1 MATTIGFSFSRLA
14 SSPFHFQR
22 RRTAIAQLSLSQF
35 LNQQSGAQLTIYGKD
50 KSYQFMNGM
59 PKLRGRLQKQQT
71 TLFVVPEDQFG
82 DSEPEKAALPE
93 NHDSNPENIS
103 LDGNSS
109 FHLSGGDGKPGIVSF
124 YNRPYRRGSKVIL
137 SNLERSQNSILWF
150 MGPAV
155 LVTSVIFPS
164 LCLRRVLSVIFEDSL
179 LTEAIFYCGVAVFLF
194 LLDRLRRDT
203 VANNSYTLTP
213 QLEPPILSIATL
225 LLNLTI
231 PMVTMS
237 WVWPWT
243 CLEAS
248 TALAPFLVGILVQF
262 TFEQYA
268 KYWKSP
274 SRAIIPFI
282 FQVYR
287 LHQLYR
293 AGQLV
298 TALSSTIKGAGMTS
312 HDLAI
317 NSSLG
322 TLLNVLQILVGIC
335 IWSIASF
342 LMRFLPSGPTTMQ

>member
-22 RRTAIAQLSLSQF
+22 SRNAIAQLSSSQF

-59 PKLRGRLQKQQT
+59 PKLRGRLQKQKT
-71 TLFVVPEDQFG
+71 TLFVVPEDKFG
-82 DSEPEKAALPE
+82 DSEPEKAALAPE

-137 SNLERSQNSILWF
+137 SNLGRSQNSILWF

-179 LTEAIFYCGVAVFLF
+179 LTDFLTLFFSEAIFYCGVAVFLF
-194 LLDRLRRDT
+194 LLDRLRRPLYLDT

-213 QLEPPILSIATL
+213 QLGPRILSIATL

-231 PMVTMS
+231 PMVTIS

-243 CLEAS
+243 CLEAC
-248 TALAPFLVGILVQF
+248 TALAPFLIGIVIQF

-268 KYWKSP
+268 RYWKSP

-282 FQVYR
+282 FEV
-287 LHQLYR
+287 R
-293 AGQLV
+293 A
-298 TALSSTIKGAGMTS
+298 
-312 HDLAI
+312 
-317 NSSLG
+317 
-322 TLLNVLQILVGIC
+322 IL
-335 IWSIASF
+335 IAS
-342 LMRFLPSGPTTMQ
+342 